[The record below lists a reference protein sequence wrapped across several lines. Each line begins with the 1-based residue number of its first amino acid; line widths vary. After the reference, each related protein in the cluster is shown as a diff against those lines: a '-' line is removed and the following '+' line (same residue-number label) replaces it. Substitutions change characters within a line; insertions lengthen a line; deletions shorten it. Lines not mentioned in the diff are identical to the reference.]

1 MENTINQQVAKKL
14 REAADV
20 LEQQQANPYRVA
32 AYRRAA
38 DTVLSLEINLE
49 EIIEDNGLQGLEELP
64 FIGEGIARAIYEM
77 VTTGH
82 WAQLQ
87 RLRGALEPTRLFQI
101 VPGIGPELAE
111 RIHDTLSVDSLEE
124 LEIAA
129 HTGRLE
135 KVVGIG
141 SRRAAAIRAAVAE
154 ILKHQLR
161 GQKSR
166 PREEPPVDLLLEV
179 DETYSRSAEGDLLP
193 TIAPKRFNPEGKA
206 WLPVFQTDRDSWH
219 LTALYSN
226 TARAHQLGRTRDWV
240 VLYFYDGDHRE
251 GQRTVVTETKGY
263 LKGKRVVRGRE
274 AECREYYRL
283 DQA

>member
-1 MENTINQQVAKKL
+1 MEDTTINQQVAKKL
-14 REAADV
+14 REAAEV
-20 LEQQQANPYRVA
+20 LEQQRANPFRVS

-38 DTVLSLEINLE
+38 ETVLALESDIEKLVE
-49 EIIEDNGLQGLEELP
+49 EKGLKGLKELP
-64 FIGEGIARAIYEM
+64 FIGEGIGRAIYEM

-87 RLRGALEPTRLFQI
+87 RLRGELEPTKLFQT

-129 HTGRLE
+129 HDGRLE
-135 KVVGIG
+135 KVAGIG
-141 SRRAAAIRAAVAE
+141 PRRAAAIRGAVAE
-154 ILKHQLR
+154 ILSRRLK

-166 PREEPPVDLLLEV
+166 PREEPPVELLLEV
-179 DETYSRSAEGDLLP
+179 DEMYRKLAESNRLP

-206 WLPVFQTDRDSWH
+206 WLPIFHTDREHWH

-226 TARAHQLGRTRDWV
+226 TARAHQLGRTHDWV

-251 GQRTVVTETKGY
+251 GQRTVVTETRGY
-263 LKGKRVVRGRE
+263 LTGKRVVRGRE
-274 AECREYYRL
+274 AECREYYH
-283 DQA
+283 